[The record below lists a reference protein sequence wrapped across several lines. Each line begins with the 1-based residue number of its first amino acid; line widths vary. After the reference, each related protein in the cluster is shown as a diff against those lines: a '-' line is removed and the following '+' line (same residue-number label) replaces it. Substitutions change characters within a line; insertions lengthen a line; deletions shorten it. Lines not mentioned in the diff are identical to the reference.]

1 MNKNPLLFSI
11 GLPPFDQIKP
21 EHIVPA
27 MTEVLAT
34 ANHQIDIFEASLT
47 PDFSP
52 SWDNLIAPID
62 DIERP
67 VFRAWGPVGHLLG
80 VMNSDEI
87 RVAHEAVQPEIVKF
101 GLRTAQSKRIYDA
114 LIKLKGSTSWTNLI
128 EPRRRIIDRNILVM
142 KLSGVSLD
150 GQEKT
155 RYNELAQELAATK
168 TKFSN
173 NALDSTKAW
182 SMTLTSKDEIDGL
195 PDFSVAF
202 ASQDYNRASKST
214 TSTPQT
220 GPWRFTQDGPSLI
233 PFMENSKRRDLREK
247 MYRARIAIASAG
259 DFDNTPIIN
268 KILTLKQEQSK
279 LLGFKTFAEQSLA
292 SKMAGSVDAVDRLL
306 EQLLSASL
314 SGAQKEHKELEAYA
328 KEIGFNEKILEW
340 DVAYYSERQK
350 EEKYQYSEDELR
362 PYFPITK
369 VLEGLFSLVRKIFS
383 IRVEAAD
390 GTAPIWHSDV
400 RFFKIFDVASNQ
412 HIASFYLDPF
422 ARAGLKRAG
431 AWMDD
436 CIQRRKD
443 GALLD
448 LPVAHLVCNGTPP
461 LGDKPGLM
469 SFDEINTLFHEF
481 GHGLQ
486 HMLTVVDDQ
495 GASGISGVEWDAVEL
510 ASQFMEN
517 WLYHPPLLRSI
528 SGHVDTKSQLPE
540 VYITKILA
548 ARNYRAA
555 SDMLRQL
562 QLGLTDI
569 ELHHRYQAG
578 GKESAHEVFSRI
590 SARTSVFP
598 PRPENRFLCAFSH
611 IFAGGYSAGYYSY
624 KWAEVLSADAYSAF
638 EEAGLDNDLAL
649 EQTGKRYRDTV
660 LAMGGGTHP
669 MEVFKKFRGREPSPN
684 ALLKH
689 CGLLTV

>member
-1 MNKNPLLFSI
+1 MNKNPLLFSS

-27 MTEVLAT
+27 MTELLAT

-47 PDFSP
+47 SNFSP
-52 SWDNLIAPID
+52 SWNNLIAPID

-87 RVAHEAVQPEIVKF
+87 RLAHEAVQPEIVKF
-101 GLRTAQSKRIYDA
+101 GLRTAQSKQIYDA
-114 LIKLKGSTSWTNLI
+114 LIKLKASSAWANLI
-128 EPRRRIIDRNILVM
+128 PPRKRIIERNILVM

-150 GQEKT
+150 GPEKT
-155 RYNELAQELAATK
+155 RYNEVAQELASTK

-202 ASQDYNRASKST
+202 ASQDYNIASKST

-220 GPWRFTQDGPSLI
+220 GPWRFTQNGPSLI

-247 MYRARIAIASAG
+247 MYRARIAIASTG
-259 DFDNTPIIN
+259 DFDNTPIIS

-279 LLGFKTFAEQSLA
+279 LLGFNTFAEQSLA
-292 SKMAGSVDAVDRLL
+292 TKMAGSVEAVDRLL
-306 EQLLSASL
+306 EELLSASW
-314 SGAQKEHKELEAYA
+314 SGAQQEHKDLESYA
-328 KEIGFNEKILEW
+328 TEKGFQEKILEW
-340 DVAYYSERQK
+340 DVAYYSERLK

-362 PYFPITK
+362 PYFPIAK
-369 VLEGLFSLVRKIFS
+369 VLEGMFSLVRKIFA

-390 GTAPIWHSDV
+390 GQAPIWHCDV
-400 RFFKIFDVASNQ
+400 RFFKIFDVASNE

-461 LGDKPGLM
+461 IGDKPGLM

-517 WLYHPPLLRSI
+517 WLYHEPLLRSI
-528 SGHVDTKSQLPE
+528 SGHVDTKATLPE
-540 VYITKILA
+540 VYVTKILA

-569 ELHHRYQAG
+569 ELHHRYLAG
-578 GKESAHEVFSRI
+578 GKESAHEAFARI
-590 SARTSVFP
+590 AARTSVFP

-669 MEVFKKFRGREPSPN
+669 MEVFKKFRGREPSPK

-689 CGLLTV
+689 CGLITV

>member
-1 MNKNPLLFSI
+1 MNKNPLLFSS

-27 MTEVLAT
+27 MTELLAT

-47 PDFSP
+47 SNFSP
-52 SWDNLIAPID
+52 SWNNLIAPID

-87 RVAHEAVQPEIVKF
+87 RLAHEAVQPEIVKF
-101 GLRTAQSKRIYDA
+101 GLRTAQSKQIYDA
-114 LIKLKGSTSWTNLI
+114 LIKLKASSAWANLI
-128 EPRRRIIDRNILVM
+128 PPRKRIIERNILVM

-150 GQEKT
+150 GPEKT
-155 RYNELAQELAATK
+155 RYNEVAQELAATK

-202 ASQDYNRASKST
+202 ASQDYNIASKST

-220 GPWRFTQDGPSLI
+220 GPWRFTQNGPSLI

-247 MYRARIAIASAG
+247 MYRARIAIASTG
-259 DFDNTPIIN
+259 DFDNTPIIS

-279 LLGFKTFAEQSLA
+279 LLGFNTFAEQSLA
-292 SKMAGSVDAVDRLL
+292 TKMAGSVEAVDRLL
-306 EQLLSASL
+306 EELLSASW
-314 SGAQKEHKELEAYA
+314 SGAQQEHKDLESYA
-328 KEIGFNEKILEW
+328 TGKGFQEKILEW
-340 DVAYYSERQK
+340 DVAYYSERLK

-362 PYFPITK
+362 PYFPIAK
-369 VLEGLFSLVRKIFS
+369 VLEGMFSLVRKIFA

-390 GTAPIWHSDV
+390 GQAPIWHCDV
-400 RFFKIFDVASNQ
+400 RFFKIFDVASNE

-461 LGDKPGLM
+461 IGDKPGLM

-517 WLYHPPLLRSI
+517 WLYHEPLLRSI
-528 SGHVDTKSQLPE
+528 SGHVDTKATLPE
-540 VYITKILA
+540 VYVTKILA

-569 ELHHRYQAG
+569 ELHHRYLAG
-578 GKESAHEVFSRI
+578 GKESAHEAFARI
-590 SARTSVFP
+590 AARTSVFP

-669 MEVFKKFRGREPSPN
+669 MEVFKKFRGREPSPK

-689 CGLLTV
+689 CGLITV

>member
-1 MNKNPLLFSI
+1 MNKNPLLFSS

-27 MTEVLAT
+27 MTELLAT

-47 PDFSP
+47 SNFSP
-52 SWDNLIAPID
+52 SWNNLIAPID

-87 RVAHEAVQPEIVKF
+87 RLAHEAVQPEIVKF
-101 GLRTAQSKRIYDA
+101 GLRTAQSKQIYDA
-114 LIKLKGSTSWTNLI
+114 LIKLKASSAWANLI
-128 EPRRRIIDRNILVM
+128 PPRKRIIERNILVM

-150 GQEKT
+150 GPEKT
-155 RYNELAQELAATK
+155 RYNEVAQELASTK

-202 ASQDYNRASKST
+202 ASQDYNIASKST

-220 GPWRFTQDGPSLI
+220 GPWRFTQNGPSLI

-247 MYRARIAIASAG
+247 MYRARIAIASTG
-259 DFDNTPIIN
+259 DFDNTPIIS

-279 LLGFKTFAEQSLA
+279 LLGFNTFAEQSLA
-292 SKMAGSVDAVDRLL
+292 TKMAGSVEAVDRLL
-306 EQLLSASL
+306 EELLSASW
-314 SGAQKEHKELEAYA
+314 SGAQQEHKDLESYA
-328 KEIGFNEKILEW
+328 TGKGFQEKILEW
-340 DVAYYSERQK
+340 DVAYYSERLK

-362 PYFPITK
+362 PYFPIAK
-369 VLEGLFSLVRKIFS
+369 VLEGMFSLVRKIFA

-390 GTAPIWHSDV
+390 GQAPIWHCDV
-400 RFFKIFDVASNQ
+400 RFFKIFDVASNE

-461 LGDKPGLM
+461 IGDKPGLM

-517 WLYHPPLLRSI
+517 WLYHEPLLRSI
-528 SGHVDTKSQLPE
+528 SGHVDTKATLPE
-540 VYITKILA
+540 VYVTKILA

-569 ELHHRYQAG
+569 ELHHRYLAG
-578 GKESAHEVFSRI
+578 GKESAHEAFARI
-590 SARTSVFP
+590 AARTSVFP

-669 MEVFKKFRGREPSPN
+669 MEVFKKFRGREPSPK

-689 CGLLTV
+689 CGLITV